1 MRRIVLILFLTSIAS
16 VGSCFAGE
24 PGLAK
29 VSLVPQW
36 IPQAQFAGY
45 MMALEKG
52 FYREA
57 GLDLTLLRGGPDNPP
72 FEALRTG
79 KATFCT
85 DWVSAGIRNRASG
98 MPVVN
103 IGQITQRSALM
114 LIAKKRSGIKSIR
127 DLDGKKIGLWGG
139 NFQVQPMAFFR
150 KYDLSVTTVPLYS
163 TVNLFLKGAVE
174 AVSAMWYN
182 EYHIILNS
190 GYDADELT
198 LFFFSDFGLNFPEDG
213 LYCLEETYRAD
224 PDLCKRFVNAS
235 LRGWLYA
242 FENQAETVD
251 LVMKYAD
258 AAHTGTNT
266 SHQRWMLARMKDL
279 MLPDGN
285 KNNLG
290 KLNQKDYTTVADTLK
305 LLHLIEDIP
314 AFHDFYRG
322 E

>member
-1 MRRIVLILFLTSIAS
+1 MRRIVLILGLISIVWSGPCCADGKGLT
-16 VGSCFAGE
+16 
-24 PGLAK
+24 K

-57 GLDLTLLRGGPDNPP
+57 GLDLTLIRGGPHNPP

-98 MPVVN
+98 MQVVN
-103 IGQITQRSALM
+103 IGQMTQRSALM

-127 DLDGKKIGLWGG
+127 DLEGKKIGLWGG

-190 GYDADELT
+190 GYDPDELT

-224 PDLCKRFVNAS
+224 PDLCKRFARAS

-242 FENQAETVD
+242 FANQKEAVD

-266 SHQRWMLARMKDL
+266 AHQRWMLVRMKDL
-279 MLPDGN
+279 MLPNGN

-290 KLNQKDYTTVADTLK
+290 KLNEKDYATVADTLK